1 VFYQFYFFT
10 KRTKYISPR
19 HSILVD
25 QQLITTKWLLLLTG
39 RSLYGR
45 YASKTNAS
53 LNSGGAGKVEIQL
66 VAQTGWVNRKYC
78 FLRLAMRLKSDQD
91 RKQIGC
97 LVPWLR
103 KLFVRV
109 ICTVP
114 NYSTRGGYYLYLRVN
129 AALQKINYF

>member
-1 VFYQFYFFT
+1 MVGT
-10 KRTKYISPR
+10 RAK
-19 HSILVD
+19 L
-25 QQLITTKWLLLLTG
+25 
-39 RSLYGR
+39 
-45 YASKTNAS
+45 TNAS

-103 KLFVRV
+103 KYLSALFVLSQIIQR
-109 ICTVP
+109 TVDIIFFI
-114 NYSTRGGYYLYLRVN
+114 Y
-129 AALQKINYF
+129 ALMPSLQEIN